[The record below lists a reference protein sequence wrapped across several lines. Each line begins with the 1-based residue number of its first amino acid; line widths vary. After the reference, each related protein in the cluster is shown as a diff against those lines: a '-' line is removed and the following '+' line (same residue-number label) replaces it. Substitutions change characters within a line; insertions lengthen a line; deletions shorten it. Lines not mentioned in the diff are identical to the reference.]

1 MNNIHLAVLNK
12 FIDSSDTRY
21 INNICS
27 YTRRSILHWAAVHG
41 NIPMMEYAIRSKINV
56 NLQCKEGHTALHDAV
71 MIRYFIISQE
81 TQLKMVEI
89 LLAAGVDMT
98 IRNKNGHRAFSLVR
112 PELLRKIR
120 GIISEEFLFMKYT
133 LLFANLLLEEFLLRE
148 TQALEFQQEEN
159 KEKEDDME
167 LYYYIPT
174 PDSEPFFANFVTSV
188 HNSQFMWQFI
198 FEFI

>member
-12 FIDSSDTRY
+12 FIDSSDTRF

-27 YTRRSILHWAAVHG
+27 YTHRSILHWAAVHG

-71 MIRYFIISQE
+71 TIRYFIISQE
-81 TQLKMVEI
+81 TQSKMVEI

-98 IRNKNGHRAFSLVR
+98 IRNKNGHRAFSLAR
-112 PELLRKIR
+112 PKLLRKIK
-120 GIISEEFLFMKYT
+120 GVISERFLFMKYA
-133 LLFANLLLEEFLLRE
+133 LLFANLLSEEFLLRE
-148 TQALEFQQEEN
+148 THALEFEQE
-159 KEKEDDME
+159 EKEDDME
-167 LYYYIPT
+167 LYYIPT
-174 PDSEPFFANFVTSV
+174 PDSEPYLADFVTSV